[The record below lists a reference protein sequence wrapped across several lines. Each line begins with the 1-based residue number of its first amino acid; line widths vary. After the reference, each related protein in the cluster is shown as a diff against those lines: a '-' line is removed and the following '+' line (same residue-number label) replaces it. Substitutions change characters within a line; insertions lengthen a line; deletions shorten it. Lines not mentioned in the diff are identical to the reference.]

1 MSIRADIYVSH
12 DDEAVRY
19 DSTPEQFVDRPEYKG
34 FTLLELSILWSLM
47 RGTERDEAS
56 LDDFQCLLERDGGER
71 LIHRIPAEMV
81 EPSKLSPDQIAV
93 LSPKWAGIE
102 ELAWQPEEA

>member
-19 DSTPEQFVDRPEYKG
+19 DSTPDQFVDRVKYKG

-47 RGTERDEAS
+47 RGTEWDEAS

-81 EPSKLSPDQIAV
+81 GELARLSPDQIAV

-102 ELAWQPEEA
+102 EL